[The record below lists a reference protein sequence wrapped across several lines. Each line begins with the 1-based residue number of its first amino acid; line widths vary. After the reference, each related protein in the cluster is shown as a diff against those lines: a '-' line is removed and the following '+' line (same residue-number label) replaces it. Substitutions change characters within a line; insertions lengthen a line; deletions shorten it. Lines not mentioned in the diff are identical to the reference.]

1 MKNFGIGI
9 VVLVFALT
17 ACQEEKK
24 ANANANAGN
33 EAPLERLDP
42 TPAASKEAPAV
53 PAPGPESTTA
63 PTASGAKP
71 QVELTTNMGKIVIE
85 LNPAKAPKSVA
96 NFLAYVKSGH
106 YAGTIFHRVISGFM
120 IQGGGFTA
128 DMKQKKTNAPIKN
141 EADNGLKNT
150 RGTIAMA
157 RTNVVDSATCQF
169 FINVVDNAMLNHRNK
184 SPRGW
189 GYTVFGHVTQGM
201 GVVDKIRRVPTGMK
215 NGMRDVPNTPVVIQK
230 ARIL

>member
-17 ACQEEKK
+17 ACKEEKK
-24 ANANANAGN
+24 TNANSGD
-33 EAPLERLDP
+33 EAPVERLDP
-42 TPAASKEAPAV
+42 TPTEKNEAAGV
-53 PAPGPESTTA
+53 QAPGPESSTT

-71 QVELTTNMGKIVIE
+71 KVELTTNMGKIVIE

-169 FINVVDNAMLNHRNK
+169 FINVVDNGMLNHRNK

-201 GVVDKIRRVPTGMK
+201 GIVDKIRRVPTGVK

>member
-1 MKNFGIGI
+1 MKNFGLGI

-17 ACQEEKK
+17 ACEEEKK
-24 ANANANAGN
+24 SNAKTVN

-42 TPAASKEAPAV
+42 V
-53 PAPGPESTTA
+53 PSEKTAEPVVQAPGPESTTT
-63 PTASGAKP
+63 PTAAGAKP
-71 QVELTTNMGKIVIE
+71 KVELTTNMGKIVIE

-106 YAGTIFHRVISGFM
+106 YEETIFHRVISGFM

-189 GYTVFGHVTQGM
+189 GYTVFGHVTDGM
-201 GVVDKIRRVPTGMK
+201 GVVDKIRRVPTGVK

-230 ARIL
+230 VRIL